1 MSDLKRS
8 LGEAV
13 AAAFAAQGLPAELGR
28 VTASD
33 RPDLADFQ
41 CNGALPAAKVAGKPP
56 REIAAAVV
64 ESLAGHPLLQ
74 SVEIAGLGFINLRVS
89 ARALSDRAREIAADP
104 RTGAGEVAQL
114 RRVMID
120 YAGPNVAKPM
130 HVGHLRASI
139 IGESVKRIYRFRGDE
154 VLGDAHFGDWGFQM
168 GLLIVAVCDEDPFVR
183 ALVDRLG
190 DSLRPVSPADEKQAM
205 DALADH
211 IDLPML
217 DRLYPEAAAR
227 AKTDTDYR
235 DRARRAT
242 AELQGG
248 RVSYRLLW
256 KHFVKV
262 SRVALEREFHAL
274 GIDFDL
280 WKGESDVDD
289 LINPMVA
296 ELDAKGLLADDQG
309 ARVIHLARPGETK
322 KKKAADGTVYEA
334 PSPDPLLVVSSEGSA
349 MYGTTDLAT
358 VLDRRRSFDPHLIFY
373 CVDQRQADHFEQVF
387 RAACMA
393 GYATEG
399 SLEHIGFGTMNGTD
413 GKPFKTRE
421 GGVLKLHDLIEM
433 TRAKARERLTEAGL
447 GGELDPAEFEDTAH
461 KVAVAAL
468 KFADLS
474 NYRGTSY
481 IFDLDRFSSFE
492 GKTGPYLL
500 YQAVRIKSLLR
511 RADSERLAP
520 GRISIV
526 EPAERELAMLL
537 DAFDTAL
544 TEAYDKKAPNFVAEH
559 AFKLAQSFS
568 RFYAAC
574 PIMQAGDDAKAAS
587 RLALAMT
594 TLRQLELAL
603 DLLGIEAPERM

>member
-1 MSDLKRS
+1 MTDLRRS
-8 LGEAV
+8 LSEAV
-13 AAAFAAQGLPAELGR
+13 AAVFVAQGLPEELGR

-41 CNGALPAAKVAGKPP
+41 CNGALAAAKVARKPP

-64 ESLAGHPLLQ
+64 DALSGRPELQ
-74 SVEIAGLGFINLRVS
+74 SVEIAGLGFINMRVS
-89 ARALSDRAREIAADP
+89 ADTLSARAREIAADA
-104 RTGAGEVAQL
+104 RAGATEVADV
-114 RRVMID
+114 RRVIVD
-120 YAGPNVAKPM
+120 FGGPNVAKPM

-139 IGESVKRIYRFRGDE
+139 IGESVKRIYRFRGDQ

-168 GLLIVAVCDEDPFVR
+168 GLLIGAACDKDPFI
-183 ALVDRLG
+183 ATLMERLTG
-190 DSLRPVSPADEKQAM
+190 SVPVSAEDERKVM
-205 DALADH
+205 DALAER
-211 IDLPML
+211 ISLADLDQM
-217 DRLYPEAAAR
+217 YPEAAGR

-248 RVSYRLLW
+248 RLGYRLLW
-256 KHFVKV
+256 KHFVNV
-262 SRVALEREFHAL
+262 SRVSLEREFHAL
-274 GIDFDL
+274 GVDFDL
-280 WKGESDVDD
+280 WKGESDVDA
-289 LINPMVA
+289 LIEPMVR
-296 ELDAKGLLADDQG
+296 ELDGKGLLADDQG

-322 KKKAADGTVYEA
+322 KKKAPDGTVYEA

-358 VLDRRRSFDPHLIFY
+358 ILDRRRSFDPALILY

-387 RAACMA
+387 RASYLA
-393 GYATEG
+393 GYASEG
-399 SLEHIGFGTMNGTD
+399 ELEHIGFGTMNGAD

-433 TRAKARERLTEAGL
+433 TRAKARERLKEAGL
-447 GGELDPAEFEDTAH
+447 GGELSPADFEDTAH

-468 KFADLS
+468 KFADLG

-481 IFDLDRFSSFE
+481 VFDLDRLSSFE

-511 RADSERLAP
+511 RAAEERLED
-520 GRISIV
+520 GRIQV
-526 EPAERELAMLL
+526 ADPAERELALLL
-537 DAFDTAL
+537 DAFDTAV
-544 TEAYDKKAPNFVAEH
+544 TEAYDKKAPNFIAEH
-559 AFKLAQSFS
+559 AFKLAQAFS

-574 PIMQAGDDAKAAS
+574 PIFREVDAKVAAS
-587 RLALAMT
+587 RLALAAA
-594 TLRQLELAL
+594 TLKQLELAL

>member
-1 MSDLKRS
+1 MTDLRRS
-8 LGEAV
+8 LSEAV
-13 AAAFAAQGLPAELGR
+13 AAVFVAQGLPEELGR

-41 CNGALPAAKVAGKPP
+41 CNGALAAAKVARKPP

-64 ESLAGHPLLQ
+64 DALSGRPELQ
-74 SVEIAGLGFINLRVS
+74 SVEIAGLGFINMRVS
-89 ARALSDRAREIAADP
+89 ADTLSARAREIAADA
-104 RTGAGEVAQL
+104 RAGATEVADV
-114 RRVMID
+114 RRVIVD
-120 YAGPNVAKPM
+120 FGGPNVAKPM

-139 IGESVKRIYRFRGDE
+139 IGESVKRIYRFRGDQ

-168 GLLIVAVCDEDPFVR
+168 GLLIGAACDKDPFI
-183 ALVDRLG
+183 ATLMERLTG
-190 DSLRPVSPADEKQAM
+190 SVPVSAEDERKVM
-205 DALADH
+205 DALAER
-211 IDLPML
+211 ISLADLDQM
-217 DRLYPEAAAR
+217 YPEAAGR

-248 RVSYRLLW
+248 RLGYRLLW
-256 KHFVKV
+256 KHFVNV
-262 SRVALEREFHAL
+262 SRVSLEREFHAL
-274 GIDFDL
+274 GVDFDL
-280 WKGESDVDD
+280 WKGESDVDA
-289 LINPMVA
+289 LIEPMVR
-296 ELDAKGLLADDQG
+296 ELDGKGLLADDQG

-322 KKKAADGTVYEA
+322 KKKAPDGTVYEA

-358 VLDRRRSFDPHLIFY
+358 ILDRRRSFDPALILY

-387 RAACMA
+387 RASYLA
-393 GYATEG
+393 GYASEG
-399 SLEHIGFGTMNGTD
+399 ELEHIGFGTMNGAD

-433 TRAKARERLTEAGL
+433 TRAKARERLKEAGL
-447 GGELDPAEFEDTAH
+447 GGELSPADFEDTAH

-468 KFADLS
+468 KFADLG

-481 IFDLDRFSSFE
+481 VFDLDRFSSFE

-511 RADSERLAP
+511 RAAEERLED
-520 GRISIV
+520 GRIQV
-526 EPAERELAMLL
+526 ADPAERELALLL
-537 DAFDTAL
+537 DAFDTAV
-544 TEAYDKKAPNFVAEH
+544 TEAYDKKAPNFIAEH
-559 AFKLAQSFS
+559 AFKLAQAFS

-574 PIMQAGDDAKAAS
+574 PIFREVDGKVAAS
-587 RLALAMT
+587 RLALAAA
-594 TLRQLELAL
+594 TLKQLELAL

>member
-13 AAAFAAQGLPAELGR
+13 AAAFAAQGLPVELGR

-64 ESLAGHPLLQ
+64 EALSGHPLLQ

-89 ARALSDRAREIAADP
+89 PRALSDRAREIAGDE
-104 RTGAGEVAQL
+104 RTGAGEVAEA
-114 RRVMID
+114 RRIIVD
-120 YAGPNVAKPM
+120 YGGPNVAKPM

-139 IGESVKRIYRFRGDE
+139 IGESVKRLYRFRGDE

-168 GLLIVAVCDEDPFVR
+168 GLLIVASCDEDPFVGT
-183 ALVDRLG
+183 LMERLTG
-190 DSLRPVSPADEKQAM
+190 SAPLSPADEAQVM
-205 DALADH
+205 GALADH
-211 IDLPML
+211 IDLPLL
-217 DRLYPEAAAR
+217 DRLYPEAAGK
-227 AKTDTDYR
+227 AKTDVEYR

-248 RVSYRLLW
+248 RLGYRLLW

-280 WKGESDVDD
+280 WKGESDVDA
-289 LINPMVA
+289 LIDPMVR

-322 KKKAADGTVYEA
+322 KKKAPDGTVYEA

-358 VLDRRRSFDPHLIFY
+358 VLDRRRTFDPHLILY

-387 RAACMA
+387 RASYLA
-393 GYATEG
+393 GYAEPG
-399 SLEHIGFGTMNGTD
+399 SLEHIGFGTMNGPD

-433 TRAKARERLTEAGL
+433 TRAKARERLHEAGL
-447 GGELDPAEFEDTAH
+447 GGELEPAEFEETAH

-511 RADSERLAP
+511 RAENERLQP
-520 GRISIV
+520 GRIAIV

-537 DAFDTAL
+537 DAFDAAL
-544 TEAYDKKAPNFVAEH
+544 IEAYDKKAPNFIAEH

-574 PIMQAGDDAKAAS
+574 PILQAGDDAKAGS
-587 RLALAMT
+587 RLALAVT
-594 TLRQLELAL
+594 TLKQLELAL
-603 DLLGIEAPERM
+603 DLLGIETPERM

>member
-13 AAAFAAQGLPAELGR
+13 AAAFAAQGLPVELGR

-56 REIAAAVV
+56 REIAAAIV
-64 ESLAGHPLLQ
+64 EALSGHPLLQ

-89 ARALSDRAREIAADP
+89 ARALSDRAREISADE
-104 RTGAGEVAQL
+104 RTGAGEVAEA
-114 RRVMID
+114 RRVIVD
-120 YAGPNVAKPM
+120 YGGPNVAKPM

-139 IGESVKRIYRFRGDE
+139 IGESVKRIYRFRGDQ

-168 GLLIVAVCDEDPFVR
+168 GLLIVACCDEDPFVR
-183 ALVDRLG
+183 TLMERLTGTAL
-190 DSLRPVSPADEKQAM
+190 PSPSDQTQVM
-205 DALADH
+205 GALADH
-211 IDLPML
+211 IDLPLL
-217 DRLYPEAAAR
+217 DRLYPEAAGR
-227 AKTDTDYR
+227 AKTDVDYR

-248 RVSYRLLW
+248 RLGYRLLW
-256 KHFVKV
+256 QHFVKV

-280 WKGESDVDD
+280 WKGESDVDG
-289 LINPMVA
+289 LIDPMVH
-296 ELDAKGLLADDQG
+296 ELDAKGLLANDQG

-358 VLDRRRSFDPHLIFY
+358 VLDRSRTFAPHLILY

-387 RAACMA
+387 RASYLA
-393 GYATEG
+393 GYAEPG
-399 SLEHIGFGTMNGTD
+399 SLEHIGFGTMNGPD

-433 TRAKARERLTEAGL
+433 TRAKARERLQEAGL
-447 GGELDPAEFEDTAH
+447 GGELEPAEFEDTAH

-511 RADSERLAP
+511 RAESERLEP

-544 TEAYDKKAPNFVAEH
+544 IEAYDKKAPNFIAEH

-574 PIMQAGDDAKAAS
+574 PILQAGNEATAGS
-587 RLALAMT
+587 RLALAVT
-594 TLRQLELAL
+594 TLKQLELAL
-603 DLLGIEAPERM
+603 DLLGIETPERM